1 MNNTILLIKTSLINS
16 FGLNR
21 FLKESSKSEKTKMI
35 FIGVAILWAVVA
47 VFASS
52 IAYFYM
58 ISDALIQ
65 LDALSILLVISF
77 INVSLV
83 SLFMSIYKASG
94 FLFSFNDYDLLMSL
108 PVKTSEVLMSKLLLL
123 YGTNLTASIIMGF
136 PSLLVYGRRSS
147 SGPMYY
153 VFALMAMVFISFIPM
168 IIGATFSFALGKIS
182 TRFRS
187 TNIVMI
193 LGSFILIILL
203 MIGSNLINNIS
214 AEFIQNITELMDSI
228 SKVYFPIKFYTN
240 ALVNIDIVSLLVFMF
255 SAIIPL
261 VLFVLI
267 FAKSFK
273 TINSKMNES
282 YKVANYKM
290 TSLKVSSVLQA
301 LYKKEINFYF
311 SSYIYVL
318 NTAMGVVMMTI
329 FTIGIAVFGGEKVSQ
344 ILDLP
349 MISQFLVPATT
360 AILSLS
366 ICLTCTTASSI
377 SLEGNNLWILK
388 SLPIK
393 PIEVFKGKIL
403 MNLTIILPALFI
415 NTLILA
421 ISFKMT
427 LLSYILFL
435 VTTTLYAFLISMA
448 GIMINLYLPKLEW
461 KSHMVVV
468 KQSASVIISMLAGA
482 ISVFIPILLF
492 VYIKPTDFNLFS
504 TIIIL
509 CLTTINIL
517 LWTTIRTKG
526 IQIFEKL

>member
-1 MNNTILLIKTSLINS
+1 
-16 FGLNR
+16 
-21 FLKESSKSEKTKMI
+21 
-35 FIGVAILWAVVA
+35 
-47 VFASS
+47 
-52 IAYFYM
+52 
-58 ISDALIQ
+58 
-65 LDALSILLVISF
+65 
-77 INVSLV
+77 
-83 SLFMSIYKASG
+83 
-94 FLFSFNDYDLLMSL
+94 
-108 PVKTSEVLMSKLLLL
+108 
-123 YGTNLTASIIMGF
+123 
-136 PSLLVYGRRSS
+136 
-147 SGPMYY
+147 
-153 VFALMAMVFISFIPM
+153 
-168 IIGATFSFALGKIS
+168 
-182 TRFRS
+182 
-187 TNIVMI
+187 
-193 LGSFILIILL
+193 
-203 MIGSNLINNIS
+203 
-214 AEFIQNITELMDSI
+214 
-228 SKVYFPIKFYTN
+228 
-240 ALVNIDIVSLLVFMF
+240 
-255 SAIIPL
+255 
-261 VLFVLI
+261 
-267 FAKSFK
+267 
-273 TINSKMNES
+273 
-282 YKVANYKM
+282 M

-448 GIMINLYLPKLEW
+448 GIIINLYLPKLEW